1 MGKTMKG
8 DMSCYSNQ
16 RNELIRGQRSMNAKQ
31 FEVLKNQ
38 IKSLT
43 PSQLHTLNTEI
54 SQTLSESN
62 RALLT
67 DEEQQLIASLFK

>member
-1 MGKTMKG
+1 
-8 DMSCYSNQ
+8 
-16 RNELIRGQRSMNAKQ
+16 MNAKQ
-31 FEVLKNQ
+31 FEVLKSQ

-43 PSQLHTLNTEI
+43 PSQLHTLKTEI

>member
-1 MGKTMKG
+1 MKG

-16 RNELIRGQRSMNAKQ
+16 RNELIRRQHSMNAKQ

-43 PSQLHTLNTEI
+43 PNQLHTLKTEI

-62 RALLT
+62 RTLLT
-67 DEEQQLIASLFK
+67 DEEQQLISSLFE